1 MGRQNGG
8 IDIRA
13 SLKRHCG
20 PISDVYDNEEGPFA
34 HILLH
39 RQRRKDALAHIKD
52 VARYDAHTRRAR
64 LKSAP
69 KVSPIVYRRS
79 HGELMKT
86 ETIQAGVMVWQEHR
100 DPPQIDEIYHRRMLT
115 DAQHG
120 TLSRYRNDLHLAG
133 VWRSPPSMNFGRTIS
148 GEASDEAEEAATRVR
163 RVEAHVTASL
173 GHSARNLLRNVGED
187 GATMPDT
194 GKPYWLPMLVRVA
207 GVMAAGPAEER
218 R

>member
-1 MGRQNGG
+1 MSPEKREVRIPSG
-8 IDIRA
+8 
-13 SLKRHCG
+13 LKRHCG

-52 VARYDAHTRRAR
+52 IARYDAHARRAR

-79 HGELMKT
+79 HGGLMKT

-100 DPPQIDEIYHRRMLT
+100 EPPQIDELYHRRMLT

-120 TLSRYRNDLHLAG
+120 TLARYRNDLHIAG
-133 VWRSPPSMNFGRTIS
+133 VWRSPTGASYGRVS
-148 GEASDEAEEAATRVR
+148 GGEQSDAAAEAASRVR
-163 RVEAHVTASL
+163 RVEAHVIAAL
-173 GHSARNLLRNVGED
+173 GHAARNLLRNVGED
-187 GATMPDT
+187 GATMPEH
-194 GKPYWLPMLVRVA
+194 GKPYWLEPLVRVA
-207 GVMAAGPAEER
+207 GIILAMHEEGA
-218 R
+218 